1 MRCTVW
7 ACRASSRHAATSRGA
22 QIRLILHKRLPGPR
36 PPLGSLCG
44 ELIFL
49 KPKFRSSGSACGS
62 GGDAHQGA
70 SPPQSPSH
78 PARPLPT
85 ERAPLCASLH
95 PEGPDRCAA
104 LHRAHFI
111 PPSTIPIRREPL
123 NPVIWRPLGAAELPV
138 GEVRCSLTVQP
149 ETTPW
154 EFTGQLRGPRAGGA
168 GGSQRQPPCPGAPF
182 FRCLQRTAFAM
193 HRLLGQRLCLKIGSG
208 KSEMRASPS
217 LTCLTRTEGWLTGGW
232 AAGVALALFFVNHT
246 CKQRSRAPDSLFTL
260 YAT

>member
-1 MRCTVW
+1 MPT
-7 ACRASSRHAATSRGA
+7 RA
-22 QIRLILHKRLPGPR
+22 
-36 PPLGSLCG
+36 PPL
-44 ELIFL
+44 
-49 KPKFRSSGSACGS
+49 P
-62 GGDAHQGA
+62 
-70 SPPQSPSH
+70 
-78 PARPLPT
+78 
-85 ERAPLCASLH
+85 RAPHTPPAPSPRSAPRCALPSA